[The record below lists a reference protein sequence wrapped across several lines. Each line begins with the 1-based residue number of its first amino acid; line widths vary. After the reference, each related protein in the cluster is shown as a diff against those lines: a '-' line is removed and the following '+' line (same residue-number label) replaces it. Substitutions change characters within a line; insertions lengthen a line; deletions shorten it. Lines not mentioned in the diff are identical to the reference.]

1 MPGQGLEQSGGVQPV
16 RWSVVVLNGG
26 SSAGKSSI
34 ARRLQTL
41 LGPVW
46 LTLGVDDLIRA
57 LPGGGE
63 TPGDQPPIEIGSDGA
78 VTVGDDFRRI
88 EGAWY
93 AGLAAMARAGRTG
106 TGPLAQELMRTQQ
119 DMAVGQSRRQAYQA
133 LAERTRVPDLGKFVR
148 AVLQADVYGIPVA
161 EVLRNQA
168 AEARLRR
175 RQHAEEKA
183 LQIPTKVV
191 FPLMLFIMPFMFIV
205 LLGPAAMDIMAAF
218 G

>member
-1 MPGQGLEQSGGVQPV
+1 MPGQGPEQSGGVQPV

-93 AGLAAMARAGRTG
+93 AGLAAMARAGASLVVDEVFLGGRSSQDR
-106 TGPLAQELMRTQQ
+106 LATALSGLAVLWVGVRCAPDVAASRERHRP
-119 DMAVGQSRRQAYQA
+119 DRVVGMARRQAELVHQGVRYD
-133 LAERTRVPDLGKFVR
+133 LVVDTTDSRAEDCAR
-148 AVLQADVYGIPVA
+148 AIV
-161 EVLRNQA
+161 
-168 AEARLRR
+168 ARL
-175 RQHAEEKA
+175 
-183 LQIPTKVV
+183 
-191 FPLMLFIMPFMFIV
+191 
-205 LLGPAAMDIMAAF
+205 AAP
-218 G
+218 GG